1 MGAETLRL
9 SEFCALIG
17 EARET
22 LRSTVAR
29 GEAPWPVDFNGEKQR
44 RYTGADLFAWRV
56 FKCLRQMG
64 IGASIAAEA
73 VIVSDVVH
81 AAEQDLKQGKPLAG
95 QFLVVALEAKEDST
109 GEKKTVFWQQLMDQD
124 ELSNFLI
131 HQEETLGETT
141 LTNQKKLGMVGLT
154 IVPIAACYAW
164 CVEVAG
170 ENELSLDGLSFQD
183 K

>member
-1 MGAETLRL
+1 MEAETLRL

-29 GEAPWPVDFNGEKQR
+29 GEAPWPVDFKGEKQR

-73 VIVSDVVH
+73 VIVSDLAKAV
-81 AAEQDLKQGKPLAG
+81 ELDLKQLKS
-95 QFLVVALEAKEDST
+95 QFLVVALEARESAT
-109 GEKKTVFWQQLMDQD
+109 GEKKTFIWQQVMDHEELSGFLFDQD
-124 ELSNFLI
+124 ESIGDTNLI
-131 HQEETLGETT
+131 
-141 LTNQKKLGMVGLT
+141 NQKKLGLIGLT
-154 IVPIAACYAW
+154 LVPIAACYAW
-164 CVEVAG
+164 CVEAAEAHG
-170 ENELSLDGLSFQD
+170 LTLDGLSLLD